1 MNINHMKAFLEV
13 ASNGNFQVAAE
24 NLYITQST
32 VSARIKVLEDQ
43 LNTQLFIRKRDGSEL
58 TNAGK
63 NFIRYATSAVRAWEQ
78 AKLEVALPDELDGM
92 IALGVQ
98 MNLWQQITPQWIER
112 LKITAPEIGTRVVM
126 DYSDS
131 LLTQLSDGVLDL
143 TLTYIPRQQANI
155 TSEKLLEDKLVLVS
169 TYPRKVASGWV
180 EDYVFVDWGAEFR
193 EEHKNAYPNTQA
205 PRLSVGLGMVG
216 LDYILKYGGAA
227 YFPERMVEDLVKTEQ
242 LFYVEGA
249 PKFSRPVYLS
259 YHKESSNI
267 EVNKHLEIA
276 KKNLNEVIQYEYY
289 QST

>member
-13 ASNGNFQVAAE
+13 ASNGNFQIAAE

-32 VSARIKVLEDQ
+32 VSARIKALEDQ
-43 LNTQLFIRKRDGSEL
+43 LNTQLFVRKRDGSEL
-58 TNAGK
+58 TSAGR

-112 LKITAPEIGTRVVM
+112 LKTNAPEIGTRVVM

-131 LLTQLSDGVLDL
+131 LLTQLSDGILDL
-143 TLTYIPRQQANI
+143 TLTYIPRQQADI
-155 TSEKLLEDKLVLVS
+155 TSEKLLEDSLVLVA
-169 TYPRKVASGWV
+169 TKPRKVHTDWV
-180 EDYVFVDWGAEFR
+180 EDYVFVDWGTEFR
-193 EEHKNAYPNTQA
+193 EEHKRAYPGTQA

-216 LDYILKYGGAA
+216 LDYILKYGGAG
-227 YFPERMVEDLVKTEQ
+227 YFPERMVEDLVSKGR
-242 LFYVEGA
+242 LFYVEDA

-259 YHKESSNI
+259 YRKESAS
-267 EVNKHLEIA
+267 EEANKLLEIA
-276 KKNLNEVIQYEYY
+276 KINLNEVVNSAYC
-289 QST
+289 